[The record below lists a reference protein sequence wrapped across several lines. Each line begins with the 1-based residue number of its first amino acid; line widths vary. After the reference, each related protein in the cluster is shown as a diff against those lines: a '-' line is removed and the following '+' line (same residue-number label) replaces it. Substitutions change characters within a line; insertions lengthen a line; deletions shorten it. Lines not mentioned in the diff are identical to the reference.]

1 MAAASAW
8 GVAAWRC
15 WFWLFGFDRLGK
27 SAFVL
32 GAQGMEPNHWNA
44 FPPPVADGLTGDFE
58 LSGQLSVAAQVV
70 DDLRSFGWCA
80 AK

>member
-1 MAAASAW
+1 MAATSAW
-8 GVAAWRC
+8 VVAAWWR

-44 FPPPVADGLTGDFE
+44 FSAPVADGLTGDSE